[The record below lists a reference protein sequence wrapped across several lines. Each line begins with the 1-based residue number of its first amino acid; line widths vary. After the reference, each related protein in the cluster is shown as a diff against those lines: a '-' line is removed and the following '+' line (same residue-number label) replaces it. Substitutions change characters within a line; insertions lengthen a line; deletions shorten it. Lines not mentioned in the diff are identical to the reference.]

1 MQPPRLFPK
10 IKHYGNRNNYL
21 QTEFYYMT
29 NDNKTAIVNAIWDN
43 PQTAFGCPFKQS
55 GRYLENLRGG
65 EYDERGKIRLTL
77 TANGGNIMVFYNGG
91 SRKEKSDVF
100 TYLETYVLKTAGFR
114 ETLTE
119 LGRLYGIDLHLT
131 DSDKQALTRAALA
144 REVAPAL
151 IDALRRNP
159 QGETARYITETRGL
173 KIDGVHFGELTAQS
187 IEDVKTSLKNR
198 RYKYAYDDLRALGIS
213 QERANSGYNCV
224 IPVYRNGQ
232 VQGFIFRNIRPD
244 VAKGDRYKYSAGEG
258 LTTCGYCDTLTPET
272 AAVLVEGQIDAIRLI
287 QAGIPNVI
295 ATGGAKINDNIA
307 RLLHSRRINEIYY
320 IPDTEY
326 NDQGQ
331 RKTSIISDAIQA
343 LQAAK
348 VDGETVVNSLYIA
361 EIPTPEGVNLNG
373 YKIDADT
380 YGKEKGNDE
389 LAEFIEF
396 APVLWYNWALDNL
409 ITWANEQQQAK
420 GNVNIA
426 AFQSRFD
433 KIYSTCSNPYDQQ
446 GIKREI
452 VGKHREIFEA
462 FNITPAALNTRDEWK
477 RADRYAEAVKQAAA
491 DLNKAVQEQATPET
505 VGAIIARLSDAQA
518 DNVREDW
525 RKQLG
530 ESFDDEL
537 KAIREQPETVA
548 TKWELGNINPNGGF
562 IHYEKIEFYPADITV
577 FCAPTSHGKTMILFQ
592 SALDLVQSTDKTYL
606 YVSCEENKRQLVER
620 ALNVYTDIESTKDGK
635 TEQGEYCFIQ
645 GTRKK
650 TIKNVIRDAAPLA
663 CYGGFMGVSEHY
675 NAVSKKVRE
684 YINRYGQQVRPRLK
698 FVHSDATA
706 ESICN
711 NITRTVEEYRN
722 TGVEVGAVFVD
733 YMQLL
738 TTESRNFSRHDELK
752 DICKALRDTAAAL
765 ELPVIIAAQ
774 LNRTV
779 LNTQQGGGLD
789 GITVANIGEG
799 ADIERIAHDIYLI
812 WQTDKTNLQQYYTAK
827 TPKGGDGKAV
837 KGAEPAPA
845 FDSSKIG
852 IRSNRIFTKRSL
864 TSTERELKTG
874 YLYVEQLKA
883 RDGKTGGWGLFPFD
897 GERGKIDPIDTNKM
911 AE

>member
-1 MQPPRLFPK
+1 M
-10 IKHYGNRNNYL
+10 G
-21 QTEFYYMT
+21 MT
-29 NDNKTAIVNAIWDN
+29 NKQAIINAIWDK
-43 PQTAFGCPFKQS
+43 PQPAFNCPFKQS

-65 EYDERGKIRLTL
+65 EYDERGKIRLAQ
-77 TANGGNIMVFYNGG
+77 TADGGNIMVFYNGS
-91 SRKEKSDVF
+91 SREEHSDVF
-100 TYLETYVLKTAGFR
+100 TYLETYVLNTAGFR

-119 LGRLYGIDLHLT
+119 LARLYGIDLHLT
-131 DSDKQALTRAALA
+131 DNEKQALTRAALA
-144 REVAPAL
+144 REVAPSL
-151 IDALRRNP
+151 IEALRLNP
-159 QGETARYITETRGL
+159 DGETARYITETRGL

-187 IEDVKTSLKNR
+187 IEAVKQSLHNR
-198 RYKYAYDDLRALGIS
+198 GYKYAADDLRALGIT

-232 VQGFIFRNIRPD
+232 VQGFIYRNIRPG
-244 VAKGDRYKYSAGEG
+244 VEKGDRYKYSSGEG
-258 LTTCGYCDTLTPET
+258 LTTCGYCDTLTPEQP
-272 AAVLVEGQIDAIRLI
+272 AVLVEGQIDAIRLI
-287 QAGIPNVI
+287 QAGISNVI

-307 RLLHSRRINEIYY
+307 KLLYTRRITEIHY

-331 RKTSIISDAIQA
+331 RKTSIITDAIQA

-348 VDGETVVNSLYIA
+348 VDGETVVKSLYVLD
-361 EIPTPEGVNLNG
+361 IPAPSGVNLNG

-380 YGKEKGNDE
+380 YGKDNGNDT
-389 LAEFIEF
+389 LTEFVEF
-396 APVLWYNWALDNL
+396 APVAWYDWELENL
-409 ITWANEQQQAK
+409 ITWAKEQERAK

-446 GIKREI
+446 GIKNQI
-452 VGKHREIFEA
+452 VRDKYRAVFEA
-462 FNITPAALNTRDEWK
+462 FNITPAALETRDEWK
-477 RADRYAEAVKQAAA
+477 RNERYNNAVKQAAA

-505 VGAIIARLSDAQA
+505 VGAIIARLNDAQA
-518 DNVREDW
+518 DNTREDW

-530 ESFDDEL
+530 ETFDDEL
-537 KAIREQPETVA
+537 KAIMEQPETVA
-548 TKWELGNINPNGGF
+548 TKWELGNIGPKGF
-562 IHYEKIEFYPADITV
+562 IPYGNIEFFPADITV

-592 SALDLVQSTDKTYL
+592 SALDLVQSTNKTYL
-606 YVSCEENKRQLVER
+606 YVSCEENKRQLIER
-620 ALNVYTDIESTKDGK
+620 ALNVYIDIESTETGKDD
-635 TEQGEYCFIQ
+635 QGAYCFKQ
-645 GTRKK
+645 GYRKK
-650 TIKNVIRDAAPLA
+650 TIKNVIRQAPPLD

-675 NAVSKKVRE
+675 NALSEQVKK
-684 YINRYGQQVRPRLK
+684 YITRYGQQVRPRLK

-738 TTESRNFSRHDELK
+738 TTENRNFSRHDELK

-799 ADIERIAHDIYLI
+799 ADIERIAHDIFLI
-812 WQTDKTNLQQYYTAK
+812 WQTDKTNLQQYFTAR
-827 TPKGGDGKAV
+827 TPKGGDGKAIQ
-837 KGAEPAPA
+837 GAEPVPT
-845 FDSSKIG
+845 FDGSKIG

-883 RDGKTGGWGLFPFD
+883 RDGKTGGWGLFPFN
-897 GERGKIDPIDTNKM
+897 GERGFIGVNDSNKM

>member
-1 MQPPRLFPK
+1 ME
-10 IKHYGNRNNYL
+10 
-21 QTEFYYMT
+21 TT
-29 NDNKTAIVNAIWDN
+29 NKQAIINAIWDN
-43 PQTAFGCPFKQS
+43 PQPAFNCPFKQA

-65 EYDERGKIRLTL
+65 DYDERGKIRLTL

-91 SRKEKSDVF
+91 SREEKSDVF
-100 TYLETYVLKTAGFR
+100 TYLETYVLNTAGFR

-131 DSDKQALTRAALA
+131 ENDKQALTRAALA
-144 REVAPAL
+144 REVAPSL
-151 IDALRRNP
+151 VEALRQNP
-159 QGETARYITETRGL
+159 NGETARYITETRGL

-187 IEDVKTSLKNR
+187 IEAVKQSLHNR
-198 RYKYAYDDLRALGIS
+198 GYKYAADDLRALGIS
-213 QERANSGYNCV
+213 QERANGGYNCV

-258 LTTCGYCDTLTPET
+258 LTTCGYCDTLTPEA

-287 QAGIPNVI
+287 QAGITNVI

-307 RLLHSRRINEIYY
+307 KLLHTRRINEIYY

-326 NDQGQ
+326 NEQGQ

-361 EIPTPEGVNLNG
+361 ELPAPEGANLNG

-380 YGKEKGNDE
+380 YGKENGNDALTE
-389 LAEFIEF
+389 IVDF
-396 APVLWYNWALDNL
+396 APVPWYNWALENL
-409 ITWANEQQQAK
+409 ITWANEQDRAT
-420 GNVNIA
+420 GTVGIA

-446 GIKREI
+446 GIKKEI
-452 VGKHREIFEA
+452 TGKYRQIFEA

-477 RADRYAEAVKQAAA
+477 RADRYAADVKQAAA

-505 VGAIIARLSDAQA
+505 VGAIIARLNDAQA

-530 ESFDDEL
+530 ETFDDEL

-548 TKWELGNINPNGGF
+548 TKWELGNITPTGYAR
-562 IHYEKIEFYPADITV
+562 YEKIEFYPADITV
-577 FCAPTSHGKTMILFQ
+577 FCAPTSHGKTMVLFQ
-592 SALDLVQSTDKTYL
+592 SAIDLVQTTNKTYL
-606 YVSCEENKRQLVER
+606 YVSCEENKRQLIER
-620 ALNVYTDIESTKDGK
+620 ALNVYTDIENTPTGKD
-635 TEQGEYCFIQ
+635 EQGAYCFIQ

-650 TIKNVIRDAAPLA
+650 TIKNVIRNAAPLD

-675 NAVSKKVRE
+675 NAVSKQVRE
-684 YINRYGQQVRPRLK
+684 YITRYGQQVRPRLK

-722 TGVEVGAVFVD
+722 AGVEVGAVFVD

-738 TTESRNFSRHDELK
+738 TTETRNFSRHDELK

-774 LNRTV
+774 LNRAV
-779 LNTQQGGGLD
+779 LNAQQGGGLD

-812 WQTDKTNLQQYYTAK
+812 WQTDKTNLQQYYTAR
-827 TPKGGDGKAV
+827 TPKGGDGKAIQ
-837 KGAEPAPA
+837 GAEPVPT
-845 FDSSKIG
+845 FDGSKIG

-883 RDGKTGGWGLFPFD
+883 RDGKTGGWGLFPFN
-897 GERGKIDPIDTNKM
+897 GERGYIGPNDTQKM
-911 AE
+911 GE